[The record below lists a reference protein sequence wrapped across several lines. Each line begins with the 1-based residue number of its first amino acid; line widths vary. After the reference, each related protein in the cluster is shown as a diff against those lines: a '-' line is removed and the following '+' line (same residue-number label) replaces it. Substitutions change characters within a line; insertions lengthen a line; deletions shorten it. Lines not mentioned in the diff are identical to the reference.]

1 MFTWNRT
8 IKMEKVKNAYPESQQ
23 SPPNS
28 NIIKVKKMRTIAYIV
43 IIFQIIFISSVYIE
57 VQSLTELVLTKEITF
72 K

>member
-28 NIIKVKKMRTIAYIV
+28 NIIKVKKMRTIAFIV

-57 VQSLTELVLTKEITF
+57 DQSLTELVLTKEITF

>member
-1 MFTWNRT
+1 
-8 IKMEKVKNAYPESQQ
+8 MEKVKNAYPESQQ

-57 VQSLTELVLTKEITF
+57 DQSLTELVLTKDITF

>member
-57 VQSLTELVLTKEITF
+57 DQSLTELVLTKEITF